1 MASLS
6 MTTPDVFTVQPS
18 LVLLLWDE
26 FTGTNMLAGDVT
38 VEISNTNPPLQ
49 NAPAAQFVFANLAN
63 GSYTVN
69 VQSTPD
75 QPYYLPVNIP
85 VTLPFERP
93 EDSLWNPQPVWP
105 GYPDI
110 VLADPNKTLTDPG
123 QTPAYLGQRT
133 LATLAPTTAY
143 PFPAGATLV
152 RGAVTAAGVALSG
165 ALVTTAPVAQPGQF
179 PVVVV
184 NPTGATSAAQSL
196 AVVHAPVI
204 DSLDP
209 PTVIAGSP
217 AFTLTAEGSG
227 FAAGAVLKWNGAALP
242 TDFLSSGGLT
252 APVTAAQVAGAA
264 QIAVVAVNP
273 DGTTSNPQT
282 LTVAAAPAISSI
294 DPPSV
299 TAGSPAFQLSVYGT
313 GFASAAVVE
322 LNGAA
327 LATTWVSST
336 QLEAQVTAAQVA
348 AAAQLNIVALNPGP
362 PPQSSNTET
371 LAVVSAPVINSLEPG
386 AVVAGSAAFGLTVNG
401 SGFASGAIAKLGTTA
416 LPTEVLGATELTAQ
430 LTAAQV
436 QSVAQ
441 LSITVSNPSGP
452 ASNAQTLAVVAAP
465 AITSLDPGTVSAG
478 SAAFT
483 LVVRGSGFA
492 SGSVVELNG
501 TTLATTF
508 VNSTEL
514 DALVPRSG
522 YTTGADGTYV
532 LFFDNVGGSGETVT
546 LIVSHPSYPNP
557 KSISVAVLRGATVT
571 ANIDMST

>member
-1 MASLS
+1 
-6 MTTPDVFTVQPS
+6 
-18 LVLLLWDE
+18 
-26 FTGTNMLAGDVT
+26 
-38 VEISNTNPPLQ
+38 
-49 NAPAAQFVFANLAN
+49 
-63 GSYTVN
+63 
-69 VQSTPD
+69 
-75 QPYYLPVNIP
+75 
-85 VTLPFERP
+85 
-93 EDSLWNPQPVWP
+93 
-105 GYPDI
+105 
-110 VLADPNKTLTDPG
+110 
-123 QTPAYLGQRT
+123 
-133 LATLAPTTAY
+133 
-143 PFPAGATLV
+143 
-152 RGAVTAAGVALSG
+152 
-165 ALVTTAPVAQPGQF
+165 
-179 PVVVV
+179 
-184 NPTGATSAAQSL
+184 
-196 AVVHAPVI
+196 
-204 DSLDP
+204 
-209 PTVIAGSP
+209 
-217 AFTLTAEGSG
+217 
-227 FAAGAVLKWNGAALP
+227 
-242 TDFLSSGGLT
+242 
-252 APVTAAQVAGAA
+252 
-264 QIAVVAVNP
+264 
-273 DGTTSNPQT
+273 
-282 LTVAAAPAISSI
+282 
-294 DPPSV
+294 
-299 TAGSPAFQLSVYGT
+299 
-313 GFASAAVVE
+313 
-322 LNGAA
+322 
-327 LATTWVSST
+327 
-336 QLEAQVTAAQVA
+336 
-348 AAAQLNIVALNPGP
+348 
-362 PPQSSNTET
+362 
-371 LAVVSAPVINSLEPG
+371 
-386 AVVAGSAAFGLTVNG
+386 VAGSAAFGLTVNG